1 VSLAG
6 EPSTLCRAGVPP
18 ARPPAAP
25 APRRGG
31 VPRLLTPAGTP
42 ADSSLR
48 AHLERHG
55 PMPPIGSAAAR
66 ARLWGELSR
75 AGILGRGG
83 AGFPVIRKL
92 RAIAPS
98 GRSPVVVANGTEG
111 EPASDKDKVL
121 LLQAPHLVVDG
132 ICAAAAL
139 VGARR
144 AFLVVSEEVLPPAEA
159 AVRERARELES
170 GRAGGCEALRIE
182 VVPAARGFVAGE
194 ASAVV
199 NWVERGAPLPR
210 MTPPRLA
217 ERGMGN
223 RPTLV
228 QNVETLAHLAL
239 VARHGA
245 DWYRTAGTIE
255 EPGSMLV
262 TLSGAFARR
271 GVYEVAIGTPLLDVL
286 DVGGADPEDL
296 GAVLV
301 GGYSASWVRADDVP
315 ALVLS
320 RESLRR
326 VGASP
331 GAGIVA
337 ALPRNRCGLIE
348 SARVVTYLAGSS
360 AGQCG
365 PCVFGLAAIAGE
377 LELLART
384 GDADPARLRRWI
396 DQVDGRG
403 ACAHPDGVA
412 RFARSA
418 LWVFNAEVQRHL
430 EGECSGTN
438 DEVVLPLTPAEG
450 R

>member
-1 VSLAG
+1 MSTARV
-6 EPSTLCRAGVPP
+6 PSTLWRAGVPRVRP
-18 ARPPAAP
+18 AGAWALGG
-25 APRRGG
+25 GG
-31 VPRLLTPAGTP
+31 VPRLLSPAGTP
-42 ADSSLR
+42 VDPSWR
-48 AHLERHG
+48 AHLARHG
-55 PMPPIGSAAAR
+55 PMPPIDSAAAR
-66 ARLWGELSR
+66 ARLWDELSR

-83 AGFPVIRKL
+83 AGFPMIRKL
-92 RAIAPS
+92 RAVAPG

-132 ICAAAAL
+132 IAAAAAL

-144 AFLVVSEEVLPPAEA
+144 AFLVVSEEVLPAAEA
-159 AVRERARELES
+159 AVRERA
-170 GRAGGCEALRIE
+170 GRRTGRYEALRIE
-182 VVPAARGFVAGE
+182 VAPAARGFVAGE
-194 ASAVV
+194 ASAGV
-199 NWVERGAPLPR
+199 NWVQGGAPLPR
-210 MTPPRLA
+210 MTPPRLV

-245 DWYRTAGTIE
+245 DWYRGTGTIE
-255 EPGSMLV
+255 EPGSMLA

-271 GVYEVAIGTPLLDVL
+271 GVYEVAIGTPLLGVL
-286 DVGGADPEDL
+286 DIGGADPDDL
-296 GAVLV
+296 GAVLL
-301 GGYSASWVRADDVP
+301 GGYSASWVRAGDLRS
-315 ALVLS
+315 LVLS

-337 ALPRNRCGLIE
+337 ALPRNRCGLVE
-348 SARVVTYLAGSS
+348 SARVVTYLAGES

-377 LELLART
+377 FERLARP
-384 GDADPARLRRWI
+384 GDADLARLRRWI

-418 LWVFNAEVQRHL
+418 LGVFAAEVDRHL
-430 EGECSGTN
+430 EGECSGTD
-438 DEVVLPLTPAEG
+438 DEAVLPLTPAEG

>member
-1 VSLAG
+1 MSTAG
-6 EPSTLCRAGVPP
+6 KPSTLSRAEVRSARPAGAPP
-18 ARPPAAP
+18 GRGGIPRLLPPAASP
-25 APRRGG
+25 VDP
-31 VPRLLTPAGTP
+31 
-42 ADSSLR
+42 SWR

-55 PMPPIGSAAAR
+55 PMPPIDSAAAR
-66 ARLWGELSR
+66 ARLWDELSR

-83 AGFPVIRKL
+83 AGFPMIRKL
-92 RAIAPS
+92 RAVAPG

-121 LLQAPHLVVDG
+121 LLQAAHLVVDG
-132 ICAAAAL
+132 IFAAAAL

-144 AFLVVSEEVLPPAEA
+144 AFLVVSAEVLPAAEA
-159 AVRERARELES
+159 AVRERVRGRS
-170 GRAGGCEALRIE
+170 GGGEGGREALRIE
-182 VVPAARGFVAGE
+182 VAPAARGFVAGE

-199 NWVERGAPLPR
+199 NWVQGDAPLPR
-210 MTPPRLA
+210 VTPPRLV
-217 ERGMGN
+217 ERGVGN

-228 QNVETLAHLAL
+228 QNVETLAQLAL

-245 DWYRTAGTIE
+245 DWYRGLGTVE

-271 GVYEVAIGTPLLDVL
+271 GVYEVAIGTPLLEVL
-286 DVGGADPEDL
+286 GIGGADPDDL

-301 GGYSASWVRADDVP
+301 GGYSASWVRAEDV
-315 ALVLS
+315 ASLALS

-337 ALPRNRCGLIE
+337 ALPRRRCGLVE
-348 SARVVTYLAGSS
+348 SSRVVTYLAVES

-377 LELLART
+377 FELLART
-384 GDADPARLRRWI
+384 GGADLPRLCRWI

-418 LWVFNAEVQRHL
+418 LGVFAAEVDRHL
-430 EGECSGTN
+430 EGECSGTH
-438 DEVVLPLTPAEG
+438 DDAVLPLTPAEG

>member
-1 VSLAG
+1 MSTARV
-6 EPSTLCRAGVPP
+6 PSALWRAGVPRVRP
-18 ARPPAAP
+18 AGAWALGG
-25 APRRGG
+25 GG
-31 VPRLLTPAGTP
+31 VPRLLSPAGTP
-42 ADSSLR
+42 VDPSWR
-48 AHLERHG
+48 AHLARHG
-55 PMPPIGSAAAR
+55 PMPPIDSAAAR
-66 ARLWGELSR
+66 ARLWDELSR

-83 AGFPVIRKL
+83 AGFPMIRKL
-92 RAIAPS
+92 RAVAPG

-132 ICAAAAL
+132 IAAAAAL
-139 VGARR
+139 VGACR
-144 AFLVVSEEVLPPAEA
+144 AFLVVSEEVLPAAEA
-159 AVRERARELES
+159 AVCE
-170 GRAGGCEALRIE
+170 RAGGRTGRYEALRIE
-182 VVPAARGFVAGE
+182 VAPAARGFVAGE

-199 NWVERGAPLPR
+199 NWVQGGAPLPR
-210 MTPPRLA
+210 MTPPRLV

-245 DWYRTAGTIE
+245 DWYRGTGTIE

-271 GVYEVAIGTPLLDVL
+271 GVYEVAIGTPLLGVL
-286 DVGGADPEDL
+286 DIGGADPDDL
-296 GAVLV
+296 GAVLL
-301 GGYSASWVRADDVP
+301 GGYSASWVRAGDLRS
-315 ALVLS
+315 LVLS

-337 ALPRNRCGLIE
+337 ALPRNRCGLVE
-348 SARVVTYLAGSS
+348 SARVVTYLAGES

-377 LELLART
+377 FERLARP
-384 GDADPARLRRWI
+384 GDADLARLRRWI

-418 LWVFNAEVQRHL
+418 LGVFAAEVDRHL
-430 EGECSGTN
+430 EGECSGTD
-438 DEVVLPLTPAEG
+438 DEAVLPLTPAEG